1 MSMMYPPGG
10 GYPPGGYPPGG
21 RGGYPPGGGLSND
34 PVVQALQLA
43 LSGFGYNF
51 YNTQNQARSD
61 DLLVRGKASCYLSD
75 AVNCL
80 ITLAGAYQAR
90 HVPPLTRE
98 HPEPPREALAA
109 VQDIRDLQQEIAD
122 LEGRVRGFSVPTAD
136 RIWGRFRQE
145 LMTLRQLLQFDLDLV
160 RGSEGIFQQA
170 NNANADNWSSAYA
183 QELRGQVRYLNQIS
197 QAREQFLRVPL

>member
-10 GYPPGGYPPGG
+10 GYPPGGRPP
-21 RGGYPPGGGLSND
+21 GGYPPGGGLSND
-34 PVVQALQLA
+34 PIVQALQVA

-61 DLLVRGKASCYLSD
+61 DLLVRGKASGYLSD
-75 AVNCL
+75 AASCL
-80 ITLAGAYQAR
+80 MTLAGEYQKR

-98 HPEPPREALAA
+98 HPDPPREAMAA

-122 LEGRVRGFSVPTAD
+122 LEGRVRGMSVPTAD

-145 LMTLRQLLQFDLDLV
+145 LMTLRQLLQFDLDMV
-160 RGSEGIFQQA
+160 RGSEMIFQQVS
-170 NNANADNWSSAYA
+170 NANADNWSGAYA
-183 QELRGQVRYLNQIS
+183 QEVRNQVRRLNQIS
-197 QAREQFLRVPL
+197 QARDQFLRVPM